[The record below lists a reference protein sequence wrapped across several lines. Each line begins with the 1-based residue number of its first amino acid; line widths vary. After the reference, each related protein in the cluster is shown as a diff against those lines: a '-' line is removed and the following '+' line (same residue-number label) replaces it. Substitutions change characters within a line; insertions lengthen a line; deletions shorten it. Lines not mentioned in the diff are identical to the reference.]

1 MEDNLR
7 KENYKHP
14 GQFHRDIYKM
24 LMNSYKFNQ
33 KNSEVFATTIDFE
46 QEYLKIV
53 KEAKEGKLI
62 FQQEKKPKSE
72 GMQDEEFQTFLN
84 KEKQSSI
91 EPPHKPRTYT
101 KKNSIIEKNE

>member
-1 MEDNLR
+1 
-7 KENYKHP
+7 
-14 GQFHRDIYKM
+14 M

-46 QEYLKIV
+46 EEYLKIV

-72 GMQDEEFQTFLN
+72 GMQDEEF
-84 KEKQSSI
+84 
-91 EPPHKPRTYT
+91 
-101 KKNSIIEKNE
+101 